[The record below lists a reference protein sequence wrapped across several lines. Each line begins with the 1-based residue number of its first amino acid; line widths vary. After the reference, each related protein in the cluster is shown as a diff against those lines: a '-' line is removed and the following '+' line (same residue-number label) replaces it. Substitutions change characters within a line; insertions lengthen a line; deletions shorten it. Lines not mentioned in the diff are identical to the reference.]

1 MLAQIAMKQ
10 HSRFLRIRISGLT
23 LIEILVGLG
32 VLGILVAVAL
42 PSMADLLE
50 KRRVIAAADE
60 VAGMLTYA
68 KAETNA
74 TNTIL
79 AVRFDP
85 DPSMSCAA
93 VVTTGGLNRCRCNN
107 PANSICPST
116 VMDQKLLRLFQL
128 PKSYV
133 KFDASAIWQTGQ
145 ENFIR
150 FSRDQGTMETSNF
163 RVDVVGLKRGYA
175 LRIEVNAIGRI
186 KICSPNGDMSGYG
199 ACS

>member
-1 MLAQIAMKQ
+1 
-10 HSRFLRIRISGLT
+10 
-23 LIEILVGLG
+23 
-32 VLGILVAVAL
+32 
-42 PSMADLLE
+42 
-50 KRRVIAAADE
+50 
-60 VAGMLTYA
+60 
-68 KAETNA
+68 
-74 TNTIL
+74 
-79 AVRFDP
+79 
-85 DPSMSCAA
+85 
-93 VVTTGGLNRCRCNN
+93 
-107 PANSICPST
+107 
-116 VMDQKLLRLFQL
+116 MDQKLLRLFQL